1 MVSSEMNGKPKTLA
15 KQCID
20 DFLMLSDNMIVA
32 DEPGFEEDIDVLM
45 VADEPEFFMNQA
57 RSYLR

>member
-1 MVSSEMNGKPKTLA
+1 MNGKPKTLT